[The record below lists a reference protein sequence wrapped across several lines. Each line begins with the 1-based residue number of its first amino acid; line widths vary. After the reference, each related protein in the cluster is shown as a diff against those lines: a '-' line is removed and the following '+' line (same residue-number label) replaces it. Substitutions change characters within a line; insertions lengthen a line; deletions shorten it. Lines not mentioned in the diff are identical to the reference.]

1 MQGQHTLG
9 YDALPKVQ
17 DITLEIN
24 NDKLEEYSNLLT
36 DYLIAFQRNKVAE
49 TLFSLEEFL
58 YNVKNDIASVKLFL
72 TDLYLRIKEKA
83 NHIFCSAEIPF
94 PTNSQIIDRIESCHY
109 LYEIILFISEQTE
122 MIMNATG
129 NPSRDTV
136 LDDIL
141 YYIDHNFRSNIKLE
155 GIAPLF
161 GYSSA
166 YLGKIFNKTMGES
179 FNSYVDHRR
188 IDYSKELLKENRLKV
203 YEIAGQVGYNNV
215 DYFHKKFK
223 KYTGM
228 SPAEYR
234 KIGFTPPLKNLPETD

>member
-109 LYEIILFISEQTE
+109 LYEIIL
-122 MIMNATG
+122 
-129 NPSRDTV
+129 
-136 LDDIL
+136 
-141 YYIDHNFRSNIKLE
+141 
-155 GIAPLF
+155 LF
-161 GYSSA
+161 Q
-166 YLGKIFNKTMGES
+166 N
-179 FNSYVDHRR
+179 RR
-188 IDYSKELLKENRLKV
+188 K
-203 YEIAGQVGYNNV
+203 
-215 DYFHKKFK
+215 
-223 KYTGM
+223 
-228 SPAEYR
+228 
-234 KIGFTPPLKNLPETD
+234 

>member
-1 MQGQHTLG
+1 
-9 YDALPKVQ
+9 
-17 DITLEIN
+17 
-24 NDKLEEYSNLLT
+24 
-36 DYLIAFQRNKVAE
+36 
-49 TLFSLEEFL
+49 
-58 YNVKNDIASVKLFL
+58 
-72 TDLYLRIKEKA
+72 
-83 NHIFCSAEIPF
+83 
-94 PTNSQIIDRIESCHY
+94 
-109 LYEIILFISEQTE
+109 

-234 KIGFTPPLKNLPETD
+234 KNGFTPPLKICLKQTDGAPERMKTLRLFLKLPHPYRKKNRQSFIFPSVSTVTVHTPFSRLNSSATGTFISSKPAPAFIGISMEIPSDASGVTVSFIFPSSSAYKVNVVSSGALSKQKSR

>member
-1 MQGQHTLG
+1 
-9 YDALPKVQ
+9 
-17 DITLEIN
+17 
-24 NDKLEEYSNLLT
+24 
-36 DYLIAFQRNKVAE
+36 
-49 TLFSLEEFL
+49 
-58 YNVKNDIASVKLFL
+58 
-72 TDLYLRIKEKA
+72 
-83 NHIFCSAEIPF
+83 
-94 PTNSQIIDRIESCHY
+94 
-109 LYEIILFISEQTE
+109 

-166 YLGKIFNKTMGES
+166 YLGKIYNKTMGES

-234 KIGFTPPLKNLPETD
+234 KNGFTLPLKNLPETD